1 MMRTFVLILGNLRQG
16 KIHMR
21 KRNWIYERFF
31 TIFIWGVV
39 IGFTGLY
46 LSLIFNHNIWTDEAF
61 TLQLLR
67 ENVRGILDG
76 TARDVH
82 PPLYYLYAK
91 VFTVFFG
98 ESLLAQKIAT
108 IIPMSATLIL
118 GATVIR
124 KEFGDRTSV
133 LFLLFLCCI
142 PCSMEFSVQVRMYSL
157 ALLCVT
163 VCGIYAYRAFLTGRK
178 SDFALF
184 AVSGTA
190 AAYTHYFAFVSVI
203 VIAGMLLLAI
213 LIWRR
218 ERTAAWCVSA
228 VGMIAAYLPWM
239 PCFIRQV
246 TSVEQGYWI
255 PEITGQT
262 VWEYFLWTFDL
273 ELVPGMVFVF
283 LILLKGAS
291 TYNTIEIAR
300 RKDKTEIFALACM
313 LVPALTTILGVALSA
328 VKTPVYRDQYVFPA
342 LGLLA
347 LFFGIA
353 MRRAKDRI
361 LIPVCAFLL
370 FVGAVQ
376 YKECFRQEYRSTYV
390 PQTEAF
396 FEQNLSED
404 DFVIYNWDT
413 FGFIY
418 ECYFP
423 QDRLVYVEEFDFSQE
438 FGAVWFLHTEWMP
451 EVDPGVLE
459 ANGLVMEDMGHYG
472 IEHNEFE
479 IYKIYRN

>member
-1 MMRTFVLILGNLRQG
+1 MEIQKTDSAY
-16 KIHMR
+16 
-21 KRNWIYERFF
+21 KRLF
-31 TIFIWGVV
+31 TILIWGIV

-46 LSLIFNHNIWTDEAF
+46 ISLIFNHNIWTDEAF

-67 ENVRGILDG
+67 ENIGGMIDG
-76 TARDVH
+76 TAKDVH

-91 VFTVFFG
+91 LFRGIFG
-98 ESLLAQKIAT
+98 ESLLVQKVLVIIPMTATLVLGAT
-108 IIPMSATLIL
+108 II
-118 GATVIR
+118 R
-124 KEFGDRTSV
+124 KDFGDRASV
-133 LFLLFLCCI
+133 LYLLFLACI
-142 PCSMEFSVQVRMYSL
+142 PCSMEFAVQVRMYSL

-163 VCGIYAYRAFLTGRK
+163 ACGVYAYKAFVSGGKLA
-178 SDFALF
+178 FVIF
-184 AVSGTA
+184 AVSGVA

-203 VIAGMLLLAI
+203 IIAGLLFLAI
-213 LIWRR
+213 ILWKR
-218 ERTAAWCVSA
+218 ERIAAWCISA
-228 VGMIAAYLPWM
+228 VAMIVGYLPWM

-273 ELVPGMVFVF
+273 ELIPGMVFIF

-291 TYNTIEIAR
+291 TYNTIEIA
-300 RKDKTEIFALACM
+300 KNKNQTEIYALACM
-313 LVPALTTILGVALSA
+313 LVPTLTTILGVAVSA

-353 MRRAKDRI
+353 MRKAKDVI
-361 LIPVCAFLL
+361 LILITLFLL

-423 QDRLVYVEEFDFSQE
+423 QERLVYLENFDFTQQ
-438 FGAVWFLHTEWMP
+438 FRTVWFLHTEWMP

-459 ANGLVMEDMGHYG
+459 ANGLIMEDMGHYG

-479 IYKIYRN
+479 IYKIYKN